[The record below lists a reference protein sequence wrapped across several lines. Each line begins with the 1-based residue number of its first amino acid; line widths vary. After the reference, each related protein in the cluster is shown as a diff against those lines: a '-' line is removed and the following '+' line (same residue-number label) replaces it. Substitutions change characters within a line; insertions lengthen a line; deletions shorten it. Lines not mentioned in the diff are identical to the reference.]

1 MIRALWRPIQPA
13 QATWLHPTP
22 LRFLHLADMSRRS
35 GRLSA
40 SSVPSISSPSQVST
54 RASSSKSSL
63 PTPYF
68 EEWPTDALQAEV
80 KRYGFKVSRKRAT
93 LIDQLKAVYAALER
107 SDAAF
112 EPPQHPL
119 SADGDAVQDGTP
131 PPEPARKRKLI
142 LPTSAETGAGGK
154 GKGKGRGRKSD
165 PFVLDV
171 SSDSAPSSQ
180 PEPSGEQGVADE
192 PGDLTAQLE
201 REALSATDGSSDSAD
216 SDVPLSASASP
227 VKQRSRQSASVRSSS
242 SEDIPLATRQADE
255 EGDGEAVDPSPVL
268 AEIMTAAM
276 RGDPDVWARVLR
288 FEPISFDEV
297 VSMATTH
304 GLAMDTGKRKEE
316 LRTWLDRQCIC
327 FYSNDLT
334 GTRARH

>member
-1 MIRALWRPIQPA
+1 MPKLTILAPRCRISSHKLASGYSAQPRMIRALSRTIQPA

-40 SSVPSISSPSQVST
+40 SSVPSTSSPSLVST
-54 RASSSKSSL
+54 RASSSKAFV

-68 EEWPTDALQAEV
+68 EEWRTDALQAEV

-119 SADGDAVQDGTP
+119 PADGDAVQDGTP

-142 LPTSAETGAGGK
+142 LPTYAESGAGGK
-154 GKGKGRGRKSD
+154 GKGKGRGRKRD
-165 PFVLDV
+165 PFVLDA

-201 REALSATDGSSDSAD
+201 REALS
-216 SDVPLSASASP
+216 PP
-227 VKQRSRQSASVRSSS
+227 
-242 SEDIPLATRQADE
+242 
-255 EGDGEAVDPSPVL
+255 
-268 AEIMTAAM
+268 TAAATQ
-276 RGDPDVWARVLR
+276 RLCRLGRPTLGLSVAREAEKQAV
-288 FEPISFDEV
+288 SFGQKLV
-297 VSMATTH
+297 VRRYPASHTPS
-304 GLAMDTGKRKEE
+304 R
-316 LRTWLDRQCIC
+316 
-327 FYSNDLT
+327 
-334 GTRARH
+334 

>member
-1 MIRALWRPIQPA
+1 MIGALARTLQPA
-13 QATWLHPTP
+13 LATWLHPTP

-40 SSVPSISSPSQVST
+40 SSVPSASTSTSLSS
-54 RASSSKSSL
+54 RASSSKS
-63 PTPYF
+63 TVPYF
-68 EEWPTDALQAEV
+68 EEWPTEALQAEV

-93 LIDQLKAVYAALER
+93 LIDQLKAVYAALEQF
-107 SDAAF
+107 DAAF

-119 SADGDAVQDGTP
+119 PADGDAMQYGAP
-131 PPEPARKRKLI
+131 PREPARKRKLI
-142 LPTSAETGAGGK
+142 LPTSAETGAG
-154 GKGKGRGRKSD
+154 KGKGRGRKSD
-165 PFVLDV
+165 PFVLDA

-180 PEPSGEQGVADE
+180 PESGLEQGGADE

-201 REALSATDGSSDSAD
+201 REALSATDGSTDSAD
-216 SDVPLSASASP
+216 SDVPLSASNSP
-227 VKQRSRQSASVRSSS
+227 IKQRRRRSASARSSS
-242 SEDIPLATRQADE
+242 SEDVPLSRRQVEE
-255 EGDGEAVDPSPVL
+255 EGDGEVVDPSPVL

-276 RGDPDVWARVLR
+276 RGSPAVWGRILR